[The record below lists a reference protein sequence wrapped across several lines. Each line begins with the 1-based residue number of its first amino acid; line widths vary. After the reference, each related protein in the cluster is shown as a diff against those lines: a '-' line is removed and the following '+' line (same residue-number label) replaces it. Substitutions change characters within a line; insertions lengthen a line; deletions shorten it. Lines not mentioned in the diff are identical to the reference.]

1 MVAKRTRME
10 ITLMCS
16 EHSAHSVDSGL
27 EESGHSN
34 LEVSLG
40 NGEMGNGVEV
50 DNEVDFPIC
59 SKKTK
64 QYYHQQ

>member
-1 MVAKRTRME
+1 MVARSTRME

-40 NGEMGNGVEV
+40 NREWG
-50 DNEVDFPIC
+50 
-59 SKKTK
+59 
-64 QYYHQQ
+64 

>member
-1 MVAKRTRME
+1 MVARSTRME

-16 EHSAHSVDSGL
+16 EHSAHSIDSGL

-40 NGEMGNGVEV
+40 MGRGLRLIIGLIFQSVV
-50 DNEVDFPIC
+50 
-59 SKKTK
+59 KTK
-64 QYYHQQ
+64 QYQH

>member
-1 MVAKRTRME
+1 ME

-40 NGEMGNGVEV
+40 NGVEV
-50 DNEVDFPIC
+50 GNEVDIPVC
-59 SKKTK
+59 SKDQAAPTLSVNLI
-64 QYYHQQ
+64 QF

>member
-1 MVAKRTRME
+1 ME

-40 NGEMGNGVEV
+40 NRVEV

-59 SKKTK
+59 SKNQAVSTLIINLI
-64 QYYHQQ
+64 QF